1 MLKELIDRFTPYE
14 WILTN
19 QRGGYALGSAF
30 LGNYRKYHGLL
41 IAGKE
46 AGKRFHLV
54 GNIEERVVF
63 PSGLEYFLDT
73 NFYKDI
79 VYPEGHRLIKKFFLR
94 PYPQFFYFCPK
105 SEDLFLKKSVRM
117 HPFKNVTV
125 VEYQN
130 ISSYPF
136 KLYLRPKLTF
146 RNHHTLN
153 SRTFWEKSSIE
164 VELNSRIGFVYGND
178 LCLFVAINRGML
190 KKEEI
195 FYYDVYYPLEEIR
208 GYEAFEDL
216 FSPFVIEVELSSKEI
231 FHIVFG
237 DEPIFELDRVLEETF
252 SRYREYPNFI
262 PNKKEKLSYQEYL
275 RILELILEEFLIE
288 GDAIAGYP
296 WFYCWGRD
304 TFISLPAFLY
314 LKDGPQ
320 RCVKIFKNYSSRL
333 SNGLIPNVIGGPSE
347 TNYDSVDATLWF
359 GIRVFQFLE
368 KYSDIIT
375 KDERELLTESV
386 KTVIEN
392 FLTNPL
398 LPFKVDPEDGFIEIP
413 SHVNK
418 ALTWM
423 DVMID
428 GFPLTPRY
436 GKPIEIQGLWHNLLK
451 YAERNLPKNF
461 LDSYKL
467 EHYLKAQKQNF
478 KKFFNGEIWADRIFE
493 KVPIFEVRPN
503 YLVAL
508 SLPFDLCG
516 KEELKKAIEVAKREL
531 LTPYGLRSL
540 SPRDPKFRGNYFGS
554 QRTRDLAY
562 HNGTVWVWLIYPY
575 AQVLRKVL
583 DTEKENLK
591 VELNDLVKVFRDL
604 ISTGKAAS
612 IPEIYDGENPYYPKG
627 AHAQL
632 WSVAAVFLIEKMLQD
647 LK

>member
-14 WILTN
+14 WIVTN
-19 QRGGYALGSAF
+19 QKGGYGLGSAF

-54 GNIEERVVF
+54 GGIEEKVVF
-63 PSGLEYFLDT
+63 PSGLEYLLDT
-73 NFYKDI
+73 NFYRDI
-79 VYPEGHRLIKKFFLR
+79 VYPEGFKLIKKFFLR

-105 SEDLFLKKSVRM
+105 SGDPFLKKSVKM
-117 HPFKNVTV
+117 HPLKNITL

-136 KLYLRPKLTF
+136 KLYLKPKLTF

-153 SRTFWEKSSIE
+153 SRIFWEENPIEIE
-164 VELNSRIGFVYGND
+164 VSSEKGFVYAND
-178 LCLFVAINRGML
+178 LCLFLMITKGRL

-208 GYEAFEDL
+208 GYEAYEDL
-216 FSPFVIEVELSSKEI
+216 FSPFTIEVELSSKEI
-231 FHIVFG
+231 FHVLFG
-237 DEPIFELDRVLEETF
+237 DEPISDSEKVLREI
-252 SRYREYPNFI
+252 SHRYEKYPNFI
-262 PNKKEKLSYQEYL
+262 PNKKENLGYPEYL
-275 RILELILEEFLIE
+275 QILELMLEEFLVE
-288 GDAIAGYP
+288 EDAIAGYP

-304 TFISLPAFLY
+304 TFISLPAFLH

-320 RCVKIFKNYSSRL
+320 RCIKIFKNYASKL
-333 SNGLIPNVIGGPSE
+333 SNGLIPNVVGGPSE

-359 GIRVFQFLE
+359 GVRVFQFLE
-368 KYSDIIT
+368 NYSHILT
-375 KDERELLTESV
+375 EDEVKLLTESI

-423 DVMID
+423 DVMLD

-436 GKPIEIQGLWHNLLK
+436 GKPIEIQGLWHNLLR
-451 YAERNLPKNF
+451 YAEKNLSKDFLKN
-461 LDSYKL
+461 YKI
-467 EHYLKAQKQNF
+467 EHYLKAQRQNF
-478 KKFFNGEIWADRIFE
+478 KKFFNGELWADRIFE
-493 KVPIFEVRPN
+493 NVPIFEVRPN
-503 YLVAL
+503 YLIAL
-508 SLPFDLCG
+508 SFPFDLCDRD
-516 KEELKKAIEVAKREL
+516 ELKKAVEVAKREL

-583 DTEKENLK
+583 GLEKETLRA
-591 VELNDLVKVFRDL
+591 ELNDLVKVFRAL